1 MYPGSFDPFTFGHL
15 DVLCRI
21 GKIFDRVIVAVGH
34 NPKKP
39 GFLPPKVR
47 QQLIIETLAELT
59 DRELAA
65 KIEVDTFR
73 GLAVDFAHTR
83 GANIIVK
90 GVRTARDL
98 AVELQQATANRD
110 LTGIETLFLPTAAKW
125 SQVSSSLVRELVQFG
140 APISSY
146 VPEPVV
152 KYLQKD

>member
-34 NPKKP
+34 NPKKT
-39 GFLPPKVR
+39 GFLPAEVR
-47 QQLIIETLAELT
+47 QQLIVQTLAELE

-65 KIEVDTFR
+65 KIEVATFQ
-73 GLAVDFAHTR
+73 GLAVDFAYTQ
-83 GANIIVK
+83 GANILVK
-90 GVRTARDL
+90 GVRTTHDL
-98 AVELQQATANRD
+98 PVELQQATANRD
-110 LTGIETLFLPTAAKW
+110 LVGIETLFLPTAAKW

-140 APISSY
+140 APISRY
-146 VPEPVV
+146 VPKPVV